1 MTAER
6 QRSCDGM
13 WRSYETWRIRVPVCS
28 HALRGP
34 WGLAERPARAV
45 RTPVGVLHDSCATPC
60 APWRLGV
67 GAKTIRT
74 IGRHIW
80 RGAYR
85 LTPQRFIKFV
95 CTNRRSTAVSLSGS
109 SARARLVVQSRA
121 GSAPCSAPGTGMKD
135 APPQRHAVSGRKRT
149 VTTHRTDE

>member
-60 APWRLGV
+60 APWALGRKQFERP
-67 GAKTIRT
+67 GAIY
-74 IGRHIW
+74 IYME
-80 RGAYR
+80 RG
-85 LTPQRFIKFV
+85 
-95 CTNRRSTAVSLSGS
+95 VSLNT
-109 SARARLVVQSRA
+109 ATFYQIRVY
-121 GSAPCSAPGTGMKD
+121 K
-135 APPQRHAVSGRKRT
+135 
-149 VTTHRTDE
+149 

>member
-60 APWRLGV
+60 APWALGRKQFERS
-67 GAKTIRT
+67 GAIY
-74 IGRHIW
+74 GYME
-80 RGAYR
+80 RG
-85 LTPQRFIKFV
+85 
-95 CTNRRSTAVSLSGS
+95 VSLNT
-109 SARARLVVQSRA
+109 ATFYQIRVY
-121 GSAPCSAPGTGMKD
+121 K
-135 APPQRHAVSGRKRT
+135 
-149 VTTHRTDE
+149 